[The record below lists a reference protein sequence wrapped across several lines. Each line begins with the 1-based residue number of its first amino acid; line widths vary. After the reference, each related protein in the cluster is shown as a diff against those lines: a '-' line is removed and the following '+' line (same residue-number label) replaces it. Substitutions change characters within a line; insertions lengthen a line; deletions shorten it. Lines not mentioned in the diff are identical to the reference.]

1 MEDIGPYQP
10 IPYQISL
17 LSYESSHS
25 LFNKLPWNQL
35 SWTCLPAVHEQ
46 EVNIKS
52 KSIHLHYSQQTPI
65 NVILHLIFRQAASAN
80 LIYQKFFNFRLDIK
94 MESNFCCPLCPYNTT
109 NKNAMGY
116 HLLEVHVP
124 GTRFDKQS
132 KAIISIMWIIDQ
144 S

>member
-65 NVILHLIFRQAASAN
+65 NVILHLIFRQAASRKR
-80 LIYQKFFNFRLDIK
+80 KFDLPEVLQLSAGHKKWNPISAAPCVLTTLLTRTPWAITYSKCMCQAQGLTNNPRLL
-94 MESNFCCPLCPYNTT
+94 FQLC
-109 NKNAMGY
+109 
-116 HLLEVHVP
+116 E
-124 GTRFDKQS
+124 
-132 KAIISIMWIIDQ
+132 
-144 S
+144 